1 MANITVLGAGGFGT
15 ALAVMSEKIGH
26 NVTLWSLFEDE
37 ITAIKKDGENKKLL
51 PDIKVNENVKL
62 TTDINCVAQ
71 ADIVIFAVPSFA
83 IRETAKKI
91 RPIILR
97 KTIVANVAKG
107 FEPKSNKLLS
117 TVLKE
122 ELEFNPVVILT
133 GPSHAEEVAK
143 ETPTSIL
150 CVSEDMSAAKE
161 VQTQLMTNFLRIYLS
176 KDLLGAQLG
185 GALKNVIALAAGIC
199 DGLNFGDNAKAALIT
214 RGIAEISR
222 LGQAMGADKETFSGL
237 SGIGDLIVTCTS
249 MHSRNRRMGILVGSG
264 KNAKTALEQVG
275 MTVEGYYACE
285 IAYTLKDE
293 YNVEMP
299 IVTAVYD
306 ILFNNKN
313 AYDVAIGLMQRP
325 GTSEN

>member
-26 NVTLWSLFEDE
+26 NVTLWSPFEEE
-37 ITAIKKDGENKKLL
+37 IETIKRDKENKKLL
-51 PDIKVNENVKL
+51 PGIFVPENIIL
-62 TTDINCVAQ
+62 TTDVNCVK
-71 ADIVIFAVPSFA
+71 DKDLVIFAVPSFA

-91 RPIILR
+91 RPIIS
-97 KTIVANVAKG
+97 KETIVANVAKG

-117 TVLKE
+117 DVLKE
-122 ELEFNPVVILT
+122 ELDNNAIVVLT

-150 CVSEDMSAAKE
+150 CVSEDMSAAKK
-161 VQTQLMTNFLRIYLS
+161 VQKYLMTNFLRIYLS
-176 KDLLGAQLG
+176 EDLLGAQLG

-264 KNAKTALEQVG
+264 KDTDTALKEIG
-275 MTVEGYYACE
+275 MTVEGYYACK
-285 IAYTLKDE
+285 IAYTLKKE
-293 YNVEMP
+293 YNVKMP
-299 IVTAVYD
+299 IVSAVYK
-306 ILFNNKN
+306 ILFEN
-313 AYDVAIGLMQRP
+313 ASAHDVALKLMQRP
-325 GTSEN
+325 GGVEN

>member
-176 KDLLGAQLG
+176 EDLIGAQLG

-264 KNAKTALEQVG
+264 KDAKTALEQVG
-275 MTVEGYYACE
+275 MTVEGYYACQ